1 MTVELS
7 KPEIELLDKALES
20 WEDEDMG
27 HAMMSSVIGVVL
39 SPKDSR
45 ADFKAGMEREIAEA
59 KDKGQQKR
67 IKATLLRAKLFQA
80 LARESKH
87 VL

>member
-7 KPEIELLDKALES
+7 EPEIKLLDKALEA
-20 WEDEDMG
+20 WEHEDMG
-27 HAMMSSVIGVVL
+27 QAMMSSLIGAVL
-39 SPKDSR
+39 SPKESR
-45 ADFKAGMEREIAEA
+45 GDFKTGMQREIAEA
-59 KDKGQQKR
+59 KDRGQQKR

-80 LARESKH
+80 LARESEH